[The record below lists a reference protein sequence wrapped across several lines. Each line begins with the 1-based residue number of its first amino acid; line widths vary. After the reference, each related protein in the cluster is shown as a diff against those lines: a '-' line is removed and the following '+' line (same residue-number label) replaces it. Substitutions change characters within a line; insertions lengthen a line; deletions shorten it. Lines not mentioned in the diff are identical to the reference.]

1 MKKLAHIL
9 YEGNRQWV
17 EITENIFLMHGIP
30 TDKTFRRNK
39 KIKEDLRN

>member
-17 EITENIFLMHGIP
+17 EITEKDIFLMHGIP
-30 TDKTFRRNK
+30 TDKPLVEIK
-39 KIKEDLRN
+39 K